1 MLHGGQRATL
11 AAYESYIDLSGTL
24 FVLVD
29 SQFDFISAAH
39 EPAASINSR
48 GSAGMM
54 GHIKTCF
61 RFTQNIKASMTE
73 AELIFSNQTRKAG
86 LGCVESERK

>member
-1 MLHGGQRATL
+1 MFHGGRRATL
-11 AAYESYIDLSGTL
+11 AAYESYIDLSATL

-29 SQFDFISAAH
+29 SQFDFICAAY
-39 EPAASINSR
+39 EPTASINSG
-48 GSAGMM
+48 GSAGDGAYKDM
-54 GHIKTCF
+54 F

-86 LGCVESERK
+86 LGCVENELK